1 MRTSARSFV
10 MAMPPNSLERDRE
23 AIRARRRLERHS
35 KAAGLNAPFAIVI
48 GAVIIGL
55 AILGSTLL
63 APYRLAASAEV
74 AWRINTVTGDV
85 QMCNYGVGR
94 CLKLDERP

>member
-1 MRTSARSFV
+1 
-10 MAMPPNSLERDRE
+10 MPVDYPADHWQFP
-23 AIRARRRLERHS
+23 RARRFIS